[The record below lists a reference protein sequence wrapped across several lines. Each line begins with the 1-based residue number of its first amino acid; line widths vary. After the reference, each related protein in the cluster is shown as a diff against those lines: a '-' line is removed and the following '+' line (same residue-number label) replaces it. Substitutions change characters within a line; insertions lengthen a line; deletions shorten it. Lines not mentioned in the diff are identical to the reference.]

1 MKHYYDTFAQA
12 YLQMVQLQEQYL
24 AEDMLMEDRIDYLK
38 DNTAPLDTGHDP
50 MAQHRT
56 TADIIDHFAQNA
68 DPSRNKIHTQ
78 YILNLYRKAAIRQA
92 DAPRIHQALGNFDR
106 YKPLLSAEQRNLNL
120 KNYPTIQH
128 LEDAVAPH
136 IGAAVTNKEK
146 VAKAKDMLDRASHR
160 KIFDNTEE
168 GGNLRVYRLS
178 SDDAGVESA
187 KILYGRKGLVKPTEC
202 CHTWGTPKTM
212 NLGYSDN
219 RENRLLNY
227 TTKDHPETN
236 IYMLHDIGPDG
247 KIRNVYSWH
256 AASQQM
262 MDEENKNVSSYNFLK
277 TFPNNQFSDAVHK
290 NHEIV
295 KLGPKL
301 DLDNL

>member
-1 MKHYYDTFAQA
+1 MKYDLIAEA
-12 YLQMVQLQEQYL
+12 YVSMYLSEQYL
-24 AEDMLMEDRIDYLK
+24 SEDMLMEDRIDYLK
-38 DNTAPLDTGHDP
+38 DTIGNLSTSHDP
-50 MAQHRT
+50 DAIHRDT
-56 TADIIDHFAQNA
+56 HSIVDHFANNA
-68 DPSRNKIHTQ
+68 DPSRNKVHTQ
-78 YILNLYRKAAIRQA
+78 YLLNLYKKGAIRQS
-92 DAPRIHQALGNFDR
+92 DAPRINQALSNFDR
-106 YKPLLSAEQRNLNL
+106 YKSLLDASDRSLNT
-120 KNYPTIQH
+120 KAYPTIQH
-128 LEDAVAPH
+128 IEDKVAPH

-187 KILYGRKGLVKPTEC
+187 KILYGRKGLVKPTTC

-212 NLGYSDN
+212 NLGYTDN
-219 RENRLLNY
+219 RENMLLNY
-227 TTKDHPETN
+227 TKRDHPETN
-236 IYMLHDIGPDG
+236 IYMLHDVGPDG
-247 KIRNVYSWH
+247 KVRNVYSWH
-256 AASQQM
+256 AASEQL
-262 MDEENKNVSSYNFLK
+262 MDEEDKNVSPEKFLK